1 MRNRILVTGGAGYIG
16 SHTVLALLEAGHEVL
31 IVDNLS
37 NSSAKVLPRLEQLSG
52 QVIPFVQAD
61 VRDGA
66 ALDRIFAEHRID
78 GVIHFAGL
86 KAVGESVAQPLRYFD
101 NNVGSTL
108 ALLQAMD
115 RANVRR
121 IVFSSSATVYGDPDQ
136 VPITESSRLQVT
148 NPYGRTKL
156 MCEDIL
162 RDLLAS
168 DPRWQVA
175 ILRYFNP
182 VGAHIS
188 GTIGENPNGIPN
200 NLMPFITQVA
210 VGQREFLSI
219 FGQDYPTS
227 DGTGVRDYIHVVD
240 LAQGHLAALNYLQDQ
255 QASITVNLGTGRGVS
270 VKELADTFARVTGV
284 PVPYRFVDR
293 RPGDVAACYADTRLA
308 QEALGWQAQ
317 LGVERMCQDA
327 WRWQSNNPK
336 GY

>member
-1 MRNRILVTGGAGYIG
+1 MSTILVTGGAGYIG
-16 SHTVLALLEAGHEVL
+16 SHTAVELLNAGHQVV
-31 IVDNLS
+31 IVDNLC
-37 NSSAKVLPRLEQLSG
+37 NSSAKVLDRIEALAGKNFS
-52 QVIPFVQAD
+52 FVQAD
-61 VRDGA
+61 VRDSA

-115 RANVRR
+115 RAGVRR
-121 IVFSSSATVYGDPDQ
+121 IVFSSSATVYGDPEQ

-156 MCEDIL
+156 ICEDIL
-162 RDLLAS
+162 RDLLVS

-188 GTIGENPNGIPN
+188 GTIGEHPNGIPN